1 MRFSLLE
8 SVRTYALELLE
19 KSGEEE
25 ILRRRHR
32 TYFEALLEQAQTPLL
47 HSDPIQ
53 NAHWLKVI
61 QLDLDNLRVA
71 LKWCQQDPG
80 GAVHGLN
87 MAGTLRYYFEA
98 VGLYQEGRQHLATA
112 LAHSGVTEEE
122 QGAEYQK
129 ALNHAGILASYMG
142 DWKEDKKTD
151 IGLSAK
157 GAVEGVKYDRVG
169 VVLIN
174 AVQEQHIKM
183 LSEQLETQEKKVADQ
198 RREIDS
204 LRNSICALLP
214 KATVCNQ

>member
-1 MRFSLLE
+1 MANFFDAGENAALVTLLIKDVTWRRSEPSAFMRQTSYI
-8 SVRTYALELLE
+8 SVCD
-19 KSGEEE
+19 GEVPKK
-25 ILRRRHR
+25 IPVCGIDLIKRPR
-32 TYFEALLEQAQTPLL
+32 
-47 HSDPIQ
+47 PI
-53 NAHWLKVI
+53 
-61 QLDLDNLRVA
+61 
-71 LKWCQQDPG
+71 
-80 GAVHGLN
+80 
-87 MAGTLRYYFEA
+87 TF
-98 VGLYQEGRQHLATA
+98 
-112 LAHSGVTEEE
+112 
-122 QGAEYQK
+122 
-129 ALNHAGILASYMG
+129 